1 MHVAALAA
9 KFKLGNTPCAL
20 MSPSLIVID
29 DMPQLGTILNED
41 EVMLKTII
49 VTTVGALC
57 VASTVHASSNS
68 AWNALFA
75 KANGT
80 CIGQS
85 RMVSPEATAP
95 VLFDDATGKLAILLR
110 EKNAKTRKMVN
121 LICLYDKKSG
131 KASIAEYERLGQ

>member
-1 MHVAALAA
+1 
-9 KFKLGNTPCAL
+9 
-20 MSPSLIVID
+20 
-29 DMPQLGTILNED
+29 
-41 EVMLKTII
+41 MLKTTL
-49 VTTVGALC
+49 VATTTLLALTQL
-57 VASTVHASSNS
+57 ASASSDS

-95 VLFDDATGKLAILLR
+95 VVFDDATGKVAILLR
-110 EKNAKTRKMVN
+110 EKSGKAKKFVN

-131 KASIAEYERLGQ
+131 KASIAEYQWLGR